1 MRSVSYATHLP
12 KAMTA
17 PRLHVLQP
25 IPSTVLL
32 WRVARSSSLVV
43 LVVLLVA
50 LVLRPDIALAALWY
64 VAVPILPA
72 VFFVNPVLWRGI
84 CPLATAN
91 ELGNR
96 LATGDAPSPRT
107 ATWLSVVGVVLFH
120 AMVPARRFLF
130 NVEGSVL
137 AATIVAVALLAV
149 VLGAS
154 YAVRSGFCNGLCPV
168 LPVELLYGQA
178 PLLPMQRGRC
188 TTCTVCTPRGCIDLS
203 QGKAFQQVLG
213 PDRRT
218 GRWLLTPFGL
228 FIAAL
233 PGFVVGYGLTSD
245 GALSTA
251 AAVYASTLGWSVAS
265 IAVVVLAVRVRVPS
279 RILLP
284 LIAAAAGGLYYW
296 FAGPAIARAT
306 TAPSWVISL
315 VRVAGI
321 ALVLVWMLAALRR
334 PAVARAAERR

>member
-1 MRSVSYATHLP
+1 
-12 KAMTA
+12 MTA

-32 WRVARSSSLVV
+32 WRVARVSSLMV
-43 LVVLLVA
+43 LVVLLLA
-50 LVLRPDIALAALWY
+50 LVLRPDVALAALWY

-72 VFFVNPVLWRGI
+72 VFFVNPALWRGL

-96 LATGDAPSPRT
+96 VATGGVPSPRT
-107 ATWLSVVGVVLFH
+107 AMWLSVAGVALFH
-120 AMVPARRFLF
+120 LMVPARRFLF
-130 NVEGSVL
+130 NVEGTVL
-137 AATIVAVALLAV
+137 AATIVAVALLAAG
-149 VLGAS
+149 LGAA

-178 PLLPMQRGRC
+178 PLLPLQRGRC

-203 QGKAFQQVLG
+203 QGKAFQQMLG

-218 GRWLLTPFGL
+218 ARWLLTPFGL

-265 IAVVVLAVRVRVPS
+265 IAVVLLAVRVARIPS

-306 TAPSWVISL
+306 TAPLWVVTL

-321 ALVLVWMLAALRR
+321 ALVLFWLGGALRR
-334 PAVARAAERR
+334 PTLARADTHG

>member
-1 MRSVSYATHLP
+1 
-12 KAMTA
+12 
-17 PRLHVLQP
+17 
-25 IPSTVLL
+25 
-32 WRVARSSSLVV
+32 
-43 LVVLLVA
+43 
-50 LVLRPDIALAALWY
+50 
-64 VAVPILPA
+64 
-72 VFFVNPVLWRGI
+72 VNPALWRGI

-96 LATGDAPSPRT
+96 MATGDAPSPRT
-107 ATWLSVVGVVLFH
+107 AMWLSVVGVVLFH

-130 NVEGSVL
+130 NTEGSVL

-149 VLGAS
+149 VLGAA

-168 LPVELLYGQA
+168 LPVELLYGQS

-218 GRWLLTPFGL
+218 GRWLITPFGL

-233 PGFVVGYGLTSD
+233 PGFVIGYGLTSD

-251 AAVYASTLGWSVAS
+251 AAVYASTLGWSLAS
-265 IAVVVLAVRVRVPS
+265 ITVVLLAVRAGITS

-296 FAGPAIARAT
+296 FAGPAIVRAT
-306 TAPSWVISL
+306 SAPPWVDTL

-321 ALVLVWMLAALRR
+321 ALVLVWTRVALRR
-334 PAVARAAERR
+334 PALARADAQR